1 MTGSRN
7 QGLQKFMKALKA
19 EGVKMALLENSRYQ
33 KRQKSMMIVAMIAGI
48 KDSRGITRFKLKLM
62 IENICLIY

>member
-1 MTGSRN
+1 M
-7 QGLQKFMKALKA
+7 QKFMKALKA

-33 KRQKSMMIVAMIAGI
+33 KRQKSMMIVAKIAGI

-62 IENICLIY
+62 I